1 MSRLTPSKGFSL
13 VEVLVALFVLSV
25 GILGIIG
32 LQLFAKQNNFDAIQ
46 RTTAAAL
53 ATDIVERMR
62 LNKTSLAAYAV
73 SATPVSAQAPTTFP
87 TTCTSAAMCSAAQ
100 IAAQDLQTWYGL
112 INGLSDQQ
120 GIQTTGGL
128 SVPSA
133 CIIQDPNGVGGT
145 VGASQY
151 RIVIAW
157 RGQTPVSS
165 STRNTCGTGLGLY
178 GTNDQYRRIF
188 ILDAKI
194 E

>member
-1 MSRLTPSKGFSL
+1 MNRFTPSKGFTL
-13 VEVLVALFVLSV
+13 VEVLVALFILSV

-32 LQLFAKQNNFDAIQ
+32 LQLFAKQNNFDSIQ

-62 LNKTSLAAYAV
+62 LNKASLAAYV
-73 SATPVSAQAPTTFP
+73 TSATPVSSQAPTTFP
-87 TTCTSAAMCSAAQ
+87 TNCTLASMCTSAQ
-100 IAAQDLQTWYGL
+100 IATQDLLTWYGL
-112 INGLSDQQ
+112 INGLSDQK
-120 GIQTTGGL
+120 GGQTTGGL
-128 SVPSA
+128 AVPSA

-151 RIVIAW
+151 RVVIAW
-157 RGQTPVSS
+157 RGQTPMSS
-165 STRNTCGTGLGLY
+165 SIRNTCGTGLGLY